1 MITMSR
7 YMDEV
12 AIDVRKWAEA
22 RCTQSGSG
30 RSGDLY
36 SDYRAWPQASKRI
49 APSIKA
55 FGLALTAL
63 GFDRRK
69 SGGQNLYIGLAIR
82 SVDLPSSSPCA
93 LRA

>member
-1 MITMSR
+1 MLVMSR
-7 YMDEV
+7 YMDAV
-12 AIDVRKWAEA
+12 TNDVRKWAEV
-22 RCTQSGSG
+22 RCSQSGNG

-36 SDYRAWPQASKRI
+36 GDYRAWPDASKRI
-49 APSIKA
+49 APSIRA

-63 GFDRRK
+63 GFERRK

-82 SVDLPSSSPCA
+82 SAGLPSSSPCA